1 MPSFQIP
8 DPWQT
13 SNYLQAD
20 IFIWITVILCA
31 VWAFFLY
38 VEYFKTRKTF
48 HLVFA
53 IVFTAATILF
63 HQITFIG
70 SFSIFGK
77 PLWARI
83 TLFIPGG
90 FAAGLLYSAFDS
102 KKLANKISYG
112 TSYII
117 MVIISSIIIAL
128 LIIYKEIL
136 NINNNYY
143 LVMII
148 TNTISSAIIIGVPLY
163 TTLKTKETSKIA
175 YFVMAYGFLAGA
187 GGICMSVA
195 VLGMGDPYFVIGLY
209 SYFLI
214 LSKTSI
220 AFGMLFEKK
229 WTFSILSFK
238 VTEGL
243 LKYIGLVIF
252 FPIMIC
258 FIHELG
264 HIIATIIV
272 GGEILSMSIQFGL
285 LGVSVSA
292 PTPLSMIVIAIS
304 GSLFLLAIFSLLM
317 FIAFKKDWI
326 IIYGV
331 LFLGVL
337 FESISWIIGYSDS
350 FVLAKYSTFTPIGI
364 SIAVIVLLLAF
375 SALFVKGRNNI

>member
-1 MPSFQIP
+1 MVFYQTV
-8 DPWQT
+8 DPWKT
-13 SNYLQAD
+13 NNYIQAD
-20 IFIWITVILCA
+20 IIIWITVVLCA

-70 SFSIFGK
+70 SFSIFEN
-77 PLWARI
+77 PLWAGI

-90 FAAGLLYSAFDS
+90 FAAGLLHSAFDS

-112 TSYII
+112 TAYVI
-117 MVIISSIIIAL
+117 MVIMASIIIGL
-128 LIIYKEIL
+128 LIIYKDIL
-136 NINNNYY
+136 NINSNYY
-143 LVMII
+143 IVMVI
-148 TNTISSAIIIGVPLY
+148 TNTLSSAIIISVPLY

-195 VLGMGDPYFVIGLY
+195 VLGMGDPFFAIGLY

-243 LKYIGLVIF
+243 LKY
-252 FPIMIC
+252 
-258 FIHELG
+258 
-264 HIIATIIV
+264 
-272 GGEILSMSIQFGL
+272 
-285 LGVSVSA
+285 
-292 PTPLSMIVIAIS
+292 
-304 GSLFLLAIFSLLM
+304 
-317 FIAFKKDWI
+317 
-326 IIYGV
+326 
-331 LFLGVL
+331 
-337 FESISWIIGYSDS
+337 
-350 FVLAKYSTFTPIGI
+350 
-364 SIAVIVLLLAF
+364 
-375 SALFVKGRNNI
+375 RNNI